1 VLEEW
6 SALGNRV
13 PTGDGAGWKLVA
25 LKCHGRVI
33 CERRERRTE
42 LPELL
47 RGDALS
53 LDPYIDRKWFLGPRT
68 QDPERQWFALG
79 HQRAPLD
86 LSTLR

>member
-1 VLEEW
+1 M
-6 SALGNRV
+6 
-13 PTGDGAGWKLVA
+13 

-33 CERRERRTE
+33 CERRERRTK
-42 LPELL
+42 LL
-47 RGDALS
+47 EFLCGEALS
-53 LDPYIDRKWFLGPRT
+53 LDPYIDRKRFLGPRT